1 MDSYDRR
8 RVSSSFAKFMTEDE
22 MNAILKKTGAEKGD
36 VILIVADKIKNH
48 VLTVLGA
55 LRQKVAKKLDIIPR
69 KIQFPV
75 DYRVPVL

>member
-1 MDSYDRR
+1 MIIFAEKSVKRKIAENIVHPTHIPPVSY
-8 RVSSSFAKFMTEDE
+8 THLDE

-55 LRQKVAKKLDIIPR
+55 LRDVYKRQK
-69 KIQFPV
+69 
-75 DYRVPVL
+75 

>member
-1 MDSYDRR
+1 
-8 RVSSSFAKFMTEDE
+8 

>member
-1 MDSYDRR
+1 MTDDG
-8 RVSSSFAKFMTEDE
+8 VSSSFAKFMTEDE

-55 LRQKVAKKLDIIPR
+55 LRQKVAKKLDIIPEW
-69 KIQFPV
+69 KIQFHW